1 MPPCSPENARSEKSY
16 PLPSALLPSLC
27 ASAPIC
33 AHLRL
38 ALLFKHKLFFVK
50 IFDKRVTTSR
60 GVLRRSGNGYF
71 PLPSRVETATLQRFQ
86 QNDLSEVQDTMK
98 REKLHYNTVREVCFA
113 PEDIV
118 QLSDALQENGAPCHL
133 RHLMPGEPDPVRLAQ
148 VKDVI
153 ETVMTGRKY
162 EVLLLR
168 SQGKTFAE
176 IALLLE
182 ISKSA
187 VQSHYRLAIRR
198 VQQALG
204 IDPAKKAKPPSPS
217 PHLVV

>member
-1 MPPCSPENARSEKSY
+1 
-16 PLPSALLPSLC
+16 
-27 ASAPIC
+27 
-33 AHLRL
+33 
-38 ALLFKHKLFFVK
+38 
-50 IFDKRVTTSR
+50 
-60 GVLRRSGNGYF
+60 
-71 PLPSRVETATLQRFQ
+71 
-86 QNDLSEVQDTMK
+86 MK

-113 PEDIV
+113 PEDLAR
-118 QLSDALQENGAPCHL
+118 LSDELQEQGAPCHI
-133 RHLMPGEPDPVRLAQ
+133 RHLMPGEADPVRLAQ

-187 VQSHYRLAIRR
+187 VQSHYRRAIRR
-198 VQQALG
+198 MQHALG
-204 IDPAKKAKPPSPS
+204 IDPAKKAKSPS

>member
-1 MPPCSPENARSEKSY
+1 
-16 PLPSALLPSLC
+16 
-27 ASAPIC
+27 
-33 AHLRL
+33 
-38 ALLFKHKLFFVK
+38 
-50 IFDKRVTTSR
+50 
-60 GVLRRSGNGYF
+60 
-71 PLPSRVETATLQRFQ
+71 
-86 QNDLSEVQDTMK
+86 MK
-98 REKLHYNTVREVCFA
+98 REKRHYDTVREVRFA

-118 QLSDALQENGAPCHL
+118 RLSDDLQERNAPCHI

-153 ETVMTGRKY
+153 EAVMTGRKY

-187 VQSHYRLAIRR
+187 VQSHYRRAIRR
-198 VQQALG
+198 MQRALG
-204 IDPAKKAKPPSPS
+204 IAPAQNATPPTPS

>member
-1 MPPCSPENARSEKSY
+1 MGIFPCHVGLKPLNYGGLSDAQQGRNTLKMNAI
-16 PLPSALLPSLC
+16 PDA
-27 ASAPIC
+27 
-33 AHLRL
+33 
-38 ALLFKHKLFFVK
+38 
-50 IFDKRVTTSR
+50 
-60 GVLRRSGNGYF
+60 
-71 PLPSRVETATLQRFQ
+71 
-86 QNDLSEVQDTMK
+86 MK

-113 PEDIV
+113 PEDLV
-118 QLSDALQENGAPCHL
+118 RLSDTLQEQGTPCHI

-187 VQSHYRLAIRR
+187 VQSHYRRAIRR
-198 VQQALG
+198 MQHALG
-204 IDPAKKAKPPSPS
+204 INPAKKANPPSPS
-217 PHLVV
+217 PQLVV